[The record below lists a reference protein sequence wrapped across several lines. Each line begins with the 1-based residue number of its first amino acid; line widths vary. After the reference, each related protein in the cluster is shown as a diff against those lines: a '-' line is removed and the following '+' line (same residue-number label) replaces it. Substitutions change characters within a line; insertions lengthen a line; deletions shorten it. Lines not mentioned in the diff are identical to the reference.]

1 MTLLLADAETG
12 FDHAGDGWEL
22 PIFDPRFYIHNPGL
36 LLQQPLA
43 LGALAFWIWMLVHCI
58 RHDPERN
65 LWLWV
70 VLIGSAP
77 GAFIYFLVRWL
88 PGARLSSG
96 SSLFSR
102 WAKGRQIPRLEVAAR
117 NIGNA
122 HQFVE
127 LGDAYRETG
136 KTSRAAECFKQA
148 LAKDPEH
155 MQALWGA
162 AQVEMQLSN
171 FSAARPHLEQILA
184 KDETY
189 KFGDVSLAYCRT
201 LAGLKDSDAAFAR
214 LEQHLKRWTH
224 PEAYVLIAT
233 ILVAQGYPEAAREK
247 LEATLSDLRG
257 GPAFFARQNRGWAR
271 KAQRMLS
278 RLPRS

>member
-1 MTLLLADAETG
+1 MTRLLADFEG
-12 FDHAGDGWEL
+12 PFDPGGGDWL
-22 PIFDPRFYIHNPGL
+22 PIFDPRFYIHNPSL
-36 LLQQPLA
+36 LLHQPLA
-43 LGALAFWIWMLVHCI
+43 IGILAFWIWMLVHCF

-70 VLIGSAP
+70 VLIGNAP

-88 PGARLSSG
+88 PGARLSRG
-96 SSLFSR
+96 SSLLAR
-102 WAKGRQIPRLEVAAR
+102 WSKGRQIPRLEVAAR

-136 KTSRAAECFKQA
+136 KAARAAECFKQA

-155 MQALWGA
+155 MPALWGA

-171 FSAARPHLEQILA
+171 YSAARPHLEQILA
-184 KDETY
+184 RDETY

-201 LAGLKDSDAAFAR
+201 LTSLNDSDAAFTR
-214 LEQHLKRWTH
+214 LELHLKRWTH

-233 ILVAQGYPEAAREK
+233 ILIERGYPDAARTR

-271 KAQRMLS
+271 KARRMLS
-278 RLPRS
+278 RLPKT